1 MDLFELSNSAWI
13 STWISP
19 SSTDREAPKT
29 GEVGLEHG
37 PLAQKAS
44 HGPCRITL
52 EGYLLL
58 PCPSS
63 AISLASP
70 VRGDQLQTF
79 HCHGYHLPRCPK
91 LPASCAELG
100 RQEFPLQGSWR
111 SETTNRLR
119 RKPAKKSLPE
129 SSGARRRGKIILRLW
144 MGLELKKHVGWFK
157 GAEMAGWHMLP

>member
-13 STWISP
+13 STWISL

-70 VRGDQLQTF
+70 VRGGPAPNIPLPWLPPTPLPQAPSLLCRAGETGVPPSGLLEIRDHQQT
-79 HCHGYHLPRCPK
+79 PEEASQEE
-91 LPASCAELG
+91 PARIQWGEKK
-100 RQEFPLQGSWR
+100 RKNN
-111 SETTNRLR
+111 SEALD
-119 RKPAKKSLPE
+119 
-129 SSGARRRGKIILRLW
+129 GA
-144 MGLELKKHVGWFK
+144 
-157 GAEMAGWHMLP
+157 